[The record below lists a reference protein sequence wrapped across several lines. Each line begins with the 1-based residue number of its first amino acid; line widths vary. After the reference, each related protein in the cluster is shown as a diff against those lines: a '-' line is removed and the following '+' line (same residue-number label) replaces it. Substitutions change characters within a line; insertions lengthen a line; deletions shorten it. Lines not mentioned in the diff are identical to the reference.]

1 MRNYRHAAGLAL
13 EGLKVTDLIH
23 QRLCPP
29 HVQGW
34 RTCQDPSCGW
44 EPGRRADSGQPV
56 GGAGNGHERAPAAPD
71 KGPAPSCT
79 FLVTAV
85 TIIKKIIQAR
95 PVPGHCGTES
105 QLRLLASET
114 LAKC

>member
-1 MRNYRHAAGLAL
+1 MRNYRHAAGPAL

-29 HVQGW
+29 HVQGQ

-44 EPGRRADSGQPV
+44 EPGRCADSGQPV
-56 GGAGNGHERAPAAPD
+56 GGAGNGRGRAPAAPD
-71 KGPAPSCT
+71 KGPAPTCT

-85 TIIKKIIQAR
+85 TIIKKNNTSM
-95 PVPGHCGTES
+95 PSSG
-105 QLRLLASET
+105 LLWH
-114 LAKC
+114 